1 MKFYERKE
9 IKDILSYLR
18 LITNPSDEVSLG
30 RILNV
35 PSRKIG
41 DKSQEKALD
50 YLRSQFITLD
60 TLTEDMVPAMGL
72 PALANRGMI
81 SFVANYRTLY
91 SLSHASGVE
100 EVVIALIKTIKYE
113 DFLKEEY
120 GDDGAEARMDN
131 LRELANLSSR
141 YAGLSPRESL
151 QAFLEDIALITD
163 HDTDEAGSS
172 VVSLMTVHSAKGLE
186 FRNVIVVGLE
196 E

>member
-18 LITNPSDEVSLG
+18 LIANPSDEVSLG

-81 SFVANYRTLY
+81 SFIANYRLLY
-91 SLSHASGVE
+91 SLSHESGVE
-100 EVVIALIKTIKYE
+100 DVVIQLIKAIKYE

-120 GDDGAEARMDN
+120 G
-131 LRELANLSSR
+131 
-141 YAGLSPRESL
+141 
-151 QAFLEDIALITD
+151 EDRK
-163 HDTDEAGSS
+163 S
-172 VVSLMTVHSAKGLE
+172 VV
-186 FRNVIVVGLE
+186 
-196 E
+196 

>member
-18 LITNPSDEVSLG
+18 LIANPSDEVSLG

-81 SFVANYRTLY
+81 SFIANYRLLY
-91 SLSHASGVE
+91 SLSH
-100 EVVIALIKTIKYE
+100 
-113 DFLKEEY
+113 
-120 GDDGAEARMDN
+120 
-131 LRELANLSSR
+131 
-141 YAGLSPRESL
+141 ES
-151 QAFLEDIALITD
+151 
-163 HDTDEAGSS
+163 
-172 VVSLMTVHSAKGLE
+172 
-186 FRNVIVVGLE
+186 
-196 E
+196 